1 MERILIIGCSGSGK
15 TTLACKLGDKL
26 GIPVV
31 HLDRLWWTG
40 DWGNVSREE
49 FDAKLASELEKP
61 QWIIDGNYSRTMEM
75 RLEKCDTILYLDFN
89 RWVCLWGMF
98 KRVVSNYGRHR
109 PDMGGECR
117 ERFDPKFIKW
127 IWNFN
132 KANRERNYR
141 WLNEARQA
149 QTYAFK
155 NRRQVR
161 AFLASL

>member
-1 MERILIIGCSGSGK
+1 MERSLIIGCSGSGK
-15 TTLACKLGDKL
+15 TTLACQLGDKL

-40 DWGNVSREE
+40 DWENVSREE

-132 KANRERNYR
+132 KTNRERNYR
-141 WLNEARQA
+141 WLNEARYA